1 MEELKPKIGL
11 EIHTEVKTKSKMFC
25 SCPNKEADTPNI
37 YICPV
42 CTAQPGALP
51 VINKEAVIKTI
62 KLGIALEG
70 KINFKSYF
78 VRKNYFYPDLPKNYQ
93 ISQYELPLVEGGV
106 VKFFLEDKESFVK
119 LRRIHLEEDAG
130 KMIHFENFSLVDF
143 NRAGA
148 PLIEIVTE
156 PTISSSLE
164 AYEFAKELI
173 LILRY
178 LDISLANPEKGQI
191 RFEANI
197 SVGYGEKLGTR
208 VEVKNLNS
216 LRALKEAIDYEIE
229 RQKKLILSGSFV
241 AQETRG
247 WDENKKETFIQ
258 RSKEEA
264 HDYRYF
270 PEPDLVPFDLSN
282 IKIEKE
288 KVPFEIRKE
297 IMENYGLNL
306 KEVDILIWQ
315 RWALV
320 FFEDVFKILEK
331 NKENIKIVFNYL
343 TTDIFGLVEKYKEN
357 KIKPEDFAK
366 LVNLLK
372 ENKISS
378 RIFKDALFRIFEG
391 EILDNILK
399 DKKID
404 DVDTIRNII
413 KEVLK
418 ENENAVLDF
427 KKGKENA
434 FEFLIGQCMRKT
446 SGKID
451 PEITRKI
458 LKETLTNL

>member
-1 MEELKPKIGL
+1 
-11 EIHTEVKTKSKMFC
+11 V
-25 SCPNKEADTPNI
+25 
-37 YICPV
+37 
-42 CTAQPGALP
+42 
-51 VINKEAVIKTI
+51 
-62 KLGIALEG
+62 
-70 KINFKSYF
+70 
-78 VRKNYFYPDLPKNYQ
+78 
-93 ISQYELPLVEGGV
+93 
-106 VKFFLEDKESFVK
+106 
-119 LRRIHLEEDAG
+119 
-130 KMIHFENFSLVDF
+130 
-143 NRAGA
+143 
-148 PLIEIVTE
+148 
-156 PTISSSLE
+156 
-164 AYEFAKELI
+164 
-173 LILRY
+173 
-178 LDISLANPEKGQI
+178 
-191 RFEANI
+191 
-197 SVGYGEKLGTR
+197 
-208 VEVKNLNS
+208 
-216 LRALKEAIDYEIE
+216 
-229 RQKKLILSGSFV
+229 
-241 AQETRG
+241 QETRG

-297 IMENYGLNL
+297 IMKNYGLNL

-331 NKENIKIVFNYL
+331 NKENVKIVFNYL

-378 RIFKDALFRIFEG
+378 RIFKDALFKIFEG

-399 DKKID
+399 EKKID
-404 DVDTIRNII
+404 DVDTIRSII

-427 KKGKENA
+427 KNGKENA

-451 PEITRKI
+451 PEIARKI